1 MLQVEYRNDIMSL
14 FQCYSLKDFWRVS
27 VISFLM
33 FFCIF
38 VAIVRTLASASRIS
52 CSGEVVTED
61 SDAEVIIH
69 KLHSSPGTA
78 NGVMTF
84 AALGEKPRSS
94 AKQFDMVRVLAGCNR
109 KAIWSVCVCVGGGWI
124 FTPPCFVAIYM

>member
-1 MLQVEYRNDIMSL
+1 M
-14 FQCYSLKDFWRVS
+14 
-27 VISFLM
+27 
-33 FFCIF
+33 
-38 VAIVRTLASASRIS
+38 ASASHIS

-94 AKQFDMVRVLAGCNR
+94 AKQFDMVRVLVS
-109 KAIWSVCVCVGGGWI
+109 WQVGGGGGGGGGDLH
-124 FTPPCFVAIYM
+124 FP

>member
-1 MLQVEYRNDIMSL
+1 MSL
-14 FQCYSLKDFWRVS
+14 FS
-27 VISFLM
+27 VLLIERLLAYISDLIFRI

-94 AKQFDMVRVLAGCNR
+94 AKQFDMVRVLAG
-109 KAIWSVCVCVGGGWI
+109 VTFGGGASLPI
-124 FTPPCFVAIYM
+124 AYNYV

>member
-1 MLQVEYRNDIMSL
+1 MYNSTIAQYSS
-14 FQCYSLKDFWRVS
+14 FQICHFYTILVS
-27 VISFLM
+27 VAHLLCFFLF

-38 VAIVRTLASASRIS
+38 TAIVRTLASASRMS
-52 CSGEVVTED
+52 CSGEPVAED

-94 AKQFDMVRVLAGCNR
+94 AKQFDMVRVFC
-109 KAIWSVCVCVGGGWI
+109 SVHPTQEI
-124 FTPPCFVAIYM
+124 SLSR

>member
-1 MLQVEYRNDIMSL
+1 
-14 FQCYSLKDFWRVS
+14 
-27 VISFLM
+27 M

-94 AKQFDMVRVLAGCNR
+94 ARQFDMVRVLAAFGGGLHSLKLYSYVQVDYCALFMRNAFVLIAISVFLCVER
-109 KAIWSVCVCVGGGWI
+109 KATIPSG
-124 FTPPCFVAIYM
+124 